1 MKHGGSLRPVQS
13 GQLQEVSAPTRT
25 EDRYRGRILANVVND
40 KGAPQRVLDVLR
52 SDSVAVRRADNQT
65 CPMYYETRRGSP
77 CDALGH
83 QPTLERFEARASWV
97 YHRTPAG
104 GPAQGAGRPYLRD

>member
-52 SDSVAVRRADNQT
+52 SDSVVVRRADNQRAQCIT
-65 CPMYYETRRGSP
+65 KLGGDRR
-77 CDALGH
+77 A
-83 QPTLERFEARASWV
+83 TLFAINRR
-97 YHRTPAG
+97 
-104 GPAQGAGRPYLRD
+104 